1 MFDYNKMIKRA
12 VEFFPRWT
20 DIRKRYKTSNG
31 GNLIGTILDETIK
44 IEEAIQEYIDSY
56 FLETYEGHED
66 EVMAFSY
73 MANVGKLDSLNGLTI
88 TYNNKLLMPTDKVRL
103 FNEDNFN
110 EYIYYE
116 EGRFFIKESLYKE
129 GVNLF
134 IEIDNSIIEYS
145 LTKYHVWNIFDE
157 FATFVNTRRYE
168 NETNKELLD
177 RILYITRNL
186 PNGTESGL
194 KHAIISELMHFDPS
208 ITENDIKIERATPE
222 NLIKPY
228 EDYESLLDKLM
239 YINRD
244 VFKCKR
250 WDLDYWLYDFESI
263 SYIPHKWNETLSH
276 WQNGIGHDDDLKV
289 IISDAS
295 NVTDAKLTLYN
306 KSTVAFEKYVQN
318 KDIEY
323 DVDFKLVK
331 YNNVLNKSNIK
342 YKIKA
347 SELVDITNEDIS
359 LHLYESNKIED
370 VRNIDELYSFGSNVD
385 IIDKSVLPVSDIDW
399 YRLKFKQKD
408 GKDFKISKAN
418 VIYTNENTGREKETK
433 NLLKAQTGFLIN
445 AEGELVSSH
454 NQKTIKRVE
463 ELSANN
469 GLKNT
474 EEGMTIQDNNFEG
487 AGIISVG
494 SYAGMYFTVEHSCEQ
509 VDVPKHLIK
518 SKGSYWNDSN
528 EFVIRGDYSIE
539 DKKTIIEIEANTF
552 EFRCVNTKIT
562 GRCTVTIID
571 SDNTQEVII
580 LEPDSSGAKNKI
592 AIKETKTPRKVK
604 IIIEVLSFNDIVF
617 ADFKYSN
624 YVIDITSEVGKLE
637 YIEDNKYR
645 LPNNKN
651 NNLVVSLVATTGQKP
666 VVHKIVIGD
675 SINEVVYTTDYI
687 SSETYCSRK
696 FNIKTTADISLIK
709 VTAVN
714 DEIIDNTVL
723 EAKNLLN
730 EEVRALF
737 RDDIRS
743 FLDKEVEK
751 IYEKVKDNDKK
762 VPQELKDALVQLDND
777 RITELENSYLEL
789 LNEYLYEDMNLKNIL
804 SVYNTKLMESAKYL
818 NDVITAITDE
828 VDNFIE
834 TKVKVKMFSIPEIKK
849 DYALTDIFKSLDKT
863 TITLIDKIE
872 WHSLA
877 MKFAEVLVNK
887 ISEQCVIDL
896 GEFIPT
902 VEYRGNMTDAESECF
917 VRLDL
922 SEYTTIESIT
932 SDGGT
937 IETIL
942 ESGIVYYNLLLNGDK
957 ATTVTVT
964 GTKDTELRVVTL
976 LDMIRFYIPDFNVT
990 NDSIMCSKLLDAVI
1004 VSRKN
1009 PGGTPY
1015 NSIIKLSSEMLSGLY
1030 VTKYEL
1036 QLPTYIGSRY
1046 GNNTTASND
1055 NPISYQPFD
1064 YISFY
1069 PAAGVL
1075 YESLNE
1081 YNSYTSDNRNIKITN
1096 NFAPALD
1103 PTKLMVYTIENAVPL
1118 EKTKYILRFH
1128 DATTVDKDIYDLD
1141 TWSIGQQFIAIQ
1153 NNIDLCNDVSY
1164 TVNSYDINSKEYLST
1179 MIDIKDAYTITNNMI
1194 LDTTQY
1200 IVVPPENMTVK
1211 YEEYNGSAAKN
1222 HLIKVEEII
1231 IDANKFNK
1239 LTYSNIDGIYH
1250 LSKTRYESAYKKD
1263 EVDYTLL
1270 NEQGIIVW
1278 GNDIQ
1283 IGAKYYIV
1291 YTIKKPVGFLLD
1303 LEDLYKAVDYDVQ
1316 AYNRLDTILLSNIKD
1331 DEDYKFSKI
1340 ENIEE
1345 VDLIHIDCTNPT
1357 FEGVVLPDQ
1366 RVIRFNKYI
1375 EKPTLLIKS
1384 GYYYING
1391 REYFLYSEDE
1401 DEQIVNNRYYGA
1413 ENIDISGGEI
1423 LTYKPTNNYIT
1434 NTEMRLK
1441 GRASI
1446 YNYDCRQI
1454 LDYGISS
1461 LDSLTA
1467 CSSFNEWVYFA
1478 MNPQLVQGMNG
1489 LAMRFQ
1495 PTLSCSYAYLDITN
1509 SLVEDKLNYISLLAT
1524 EDLKLFIAKEE
1535 NYLDFN
1541 FNRAPNIGLHEEIPY
1556 NGSEIRIATL
1566 TRNKNEHYYLLVLSG
1581 GTLDDIIIT
1590 TNRNDALNGH
1600 SKNIDLLG
1608 LDLLETKAQGTEYRM
1623 TIDDNKDYSPY
1634 EAALMSDGYF
1644 KTTSKLDWYIT
1655 QVASFE
1661 TESDFFECVMENI
1674 NVTKS
1679 YINTNKNVEGYI
1691 LTPPVYVNNQATIK
1705 KLIFKINDVELDELS
1720 GFKTIVYTSNV
1731 YDNNYNPVGSFNS
1744 NKGYILGESLMSYV
1758 KFKIE
1763 IPANKVINKFQ
1774 VFVEYKSSAENLL
1787 KVPLHESG
1795 YIISKVYDLQDV
1807 LNYRLKDLG
1816 IDDISNINDIE
1827 LYIRASRDIEKLEI
1841 WHDWQRIYIKDDLEL
1856 RDYLKFYDVRYVQLK
1871 MLLKSRQ
1878 AYIKFNHLDIEV
1890 I

>member
-12 VEFFPRWT
+12 IEFFPRWT

-31 GNLIGTILDETIK
+31 GNLLGAILDESIK
-44 IEEAIQEYIDSY
+44 LEEAIQEYIDSY
-56 FLETYEGHED
+56 FLETYEGHEN

-73 MANVGKLDSLNGLTI
+73 MANVGQLKNLNGLTI

-103 FNEDNFN
+103 FNEDQFN

-116 EGRFFIKESLYKE
+116 EGKFYIKESLYQE
-129 GVNLF
+129 GVPLF
-134 IEIDNSIIEYS
+134 IEMDDSIIEYQ

-177 RILYITRNL
+177 RILYITKNL
-186 PNGTESGL
+186 PNGTEPGL
-194 KHAIISELMHFDPS
+194 KHAIISELMFFDPN
-208 ITENDIKIERATPE
+208 IKEDDIKIERATPE

-250 WDLDYWLYDFESI
+250 WDLDYWVYDFESI

-295 NVTDAKLTLYN
+295 NTTDVKLTLYN

-318 KDIEY
+318 KDIDY

-342 YKIKA
+342 YKVKA
-347 SELVDITNEDIS
+347 SELVDITNEDIN
-359 LHLYESNKIED
+359 LHLYESSKIEEI
-370 VRNIDELYSFGSNVD
+370 RNIEELYAFSRNVD
-385 IIDKSVLPVSDIDW
+385 IVDKSVIPVSDTEW

-408 GKDFKISKAN
+408 NKDFKISKAN
-418 VIYTNENTGREKETK
+418 VRYTNENTGRVEETK
-433 NLLKAQTGFLIN
+433 SLIKPMTGFLVN
-445 AEGELVSSH
+445 AEGELISSH
-454 NQKTIKRVE
+454 NQKVIKRAE

-469 GLKNT
+469 GLKT
-474 EEGMTIQDNNFEG
+474 IEEGITIQDNNFEG
-487 AGIISVG
+487 AGIISAG
-494 SYAGMYFTVEHSCEQ
+494 SYAGMYFTIDHSCEK
-509 VDVPKHLIK
+509 VDVPKNLIK
-518 SKGSYWNDSN
+518 SKGSYWNDAN

-539 DKKTIIEIEANTF
+539 DKKTIIEVEANSF

-571 SDNTQEVII
+571 NGMTKDII
-580 LEPDSSGAKNKI
+580 VLEPDNLGIKNRI
-592 AIKETKTPRKVK
+592 AVEETKSPRKIK

-624 YVIDITSEVGKLE
+624 YVIDVSSEVGKLE
-637 YIEDNKYR
+637 YISDNKYR

-651 NNLVVSLVATTGQKP
+651 NNLIVSLVATTGRKP
-666 VVHKIVIGD
+666 IIQKIVIGD
-675 SINEVVYTTDYI
+675 SLNEVTYTTDYI
-687 SSETYCSRK
+687 ESKSFCSRK
-696 FNIKTTADISLIK
+696 FDVKTTADISLIK
-709 VTAVN
+709 VIAVN
-714 DEIIDNTVL
+714 TDIITNTALEGKEHLSRLVKELFTDDVTSYLDKKIDSIFKSGNKTQQELLLQMSDENRINTITDILNMLTEHLYNYMAIETVL
-723 EAKNLLN
+723 
-730 EEVRALF
+730 
-737 RDDIRS
+737 
-743 FLDKEVEK
+743 
-751 IYEKVKDNDKK
+751 Y
-762 VPQELKDALVQLDND
+762 P
-777 RITELENSYLEL
+777 
-789 LNEYLYEDMNLKNIL
+789 
-804 SVYNTKLMESAKYL
+804 YNTKLLDATTDL
-818 NDVITAITDE
+818 NDIITAITDKI
-828 VDNFIE
+828 DLFINDQKNKE
-834 TKVKVKMFSIPEIKK
+834 LFNSVEGLQKLKLKPQLDHIFT
-849 DYALTDIFKSLDKT
+849 ALSKT
-863 TITLIDKIE
+863 NITLIDKIE

-877 MKFAEVLVNK
+877 MKFAEVLV
-887 ISEQCVIDL
+887 SEVAKQCVVDL
-896 GEFIPT
+896 GEYMPT
-902 VEYRGNMTDAESECF
+902 VEYKGNMTDANSDCF

-922 SEYTTIESIT
+922 SEYSSIESVT
-932 SDGGT
+932 SNGGL

-942 ESGIVYYNLLLNGDK
+942 ESGVVYYNLKLNGDK
-957 ATTVTVT
+957 ATTVTIS
-964 GTKDTELRVVTL
+964 GIKDKELRVVTL
-976 LDMIRFYIPDFNVT
+976 QDMIRFYIPDFNAT
-990 NDSIMCSKLLDAVI
+990 NDSIMCSKLLDSII

-1009 PGGTPY
+1009 PGHTPY
-1015 NSIIKLSSEMLSGLY
+1015 NMSIKLSSDMLSGLY

-1069 PAAGVL
+1069 PAAGTL

-1081 YNSYTSDNRNIKITN
+1081 FNSYTKNNREIRITN

-1103 PTKLMVYTIENAVPL
+1103 PTKLMVYTIENAVPM
-1118 EKTKYILRFH
+1118 EKTKYVLRFH
-1128 DATTVDKDIYDLD
+1128 DETNKDNDIYDLD
-1141 TWSIGQQFIAIQ
+1141 TWCIGQQFIAIQ
-1153 NNIDLCNDVSY
+1153 NNIDLFNDVSY

-1179 MIDIKDAYTITNNMI
+1179 MIDIKDSYTITNNMI

-1211 YEEYNGSAAKN
+1211 YEEYNGSSAKN

-1250 LSKTRYESAYKKD
+1250 LSKTRYESSYKKD
-1263 EVDYTLL
+1263 PVEYTLL
-1270 NEQGIIVW
+1270 GEQGIIIW
-1278 GNDIQ
+1278 GDNIE
-1283 IGAKYYIV
+1283 IGAKYYLV

-1303 LEDLYKAVDYDVQ
+1303 LEDLYKAIGYDVQ

-1340 ENIEE
+1340 EKIDD
-1345 VDLIHIDCTNPT
+1345 VDLIHIDCSNPT

-1454 LDYGISS
+1454 LDYGIST
-1461 LDSLTA
+1461 LNSLTA
-1467 CSSFNEWVYFA
+1467 CSSFNEWTYFA
-1478 MNPQLVQGMNG
+1478 MNPKLVQGMNG
-1489 LAMRFQ
+1489 LAMSFH
-1495 PTLSCSYAYLDITN
+1495 PTLNCAYAYLDITN
-1509 SLVEDKLNYISLLAT
+1509 ALTEDTINYISLLASS
-1524 EDLKLFIAKEE
+1524 DLKIFIGKEE

-1556 NGSEIRIATL
+1556 NGSEIRVASL
-1566 TRNKNEHYYLLVLSG
+1566 SKNVNEHYYLVVLSAG
-1581 GTLDDIIIT
+1581 ILDDIIIT

-1608 LDLLETKAQGTEYRM
+1608 LDLLETKMQGTEYRM
-1623 TIDDNKDYSPY
+1623 SIDDNKDYSPF

-1644 KTTSKLDWYIT
+1644 KTTSQLDWYIT
-1655 QVASFE
+1655 RVASFE
-1661 TESDFFECVMENI
+1661 TEADFFGCVMENI

-1679 YINTNKNVEGYI
+1679 YINTNTNTEGYI
-1691 LTPPVYVNNQATIK
+1691 LTPPIYVNNQETIK
-1705 KLIFKINDVELDELS
+1705 KLIFKINDVELDEMS
-1720 GFKTIVYTSNV
+1720 GFKVIAYTSDV
-1731 YDNNYNPVGSFNS
+1731 FDNNFNPIGSFNS
-1744 NKGYILGESLMSYV
+1744 NKGYILGENLMSYV

-1763 IPANKVINKFQ
+1763 IPANKVISKFQ
-1774 VFVEYKSSAENLL
+1774 VYVEYKSSADSLL
-1787 KVPLHESG
+1787 KLPLHESG

-1841 WHDWQRIYIKDDLEL
+1841 WHDWQRIFINDDLTL

-1878 AYIKFNHLDIEV
+1878 SYIKFNHLDIEV